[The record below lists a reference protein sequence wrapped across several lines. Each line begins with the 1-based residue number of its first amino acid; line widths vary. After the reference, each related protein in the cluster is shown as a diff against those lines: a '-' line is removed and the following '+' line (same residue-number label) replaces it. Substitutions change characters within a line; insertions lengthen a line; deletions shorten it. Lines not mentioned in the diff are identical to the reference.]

1 MNYTSCPVDDCCN
14 GTLIA
19 DNGMRAKCHNCDG
32 RGVVEAPRVAVTHDG
47 PPVVT
52 PARDA
57 EAIERAA
64 YERGLR
70 RGVAIARE
78 HEGYHD
84 AEPAYD
90 AEPTVAWGEAEA
102 AMEREI
108 EEAKR

>member
-1 MNYTSCPVDDCCN
+1 MVSKKKRNRQSYEPFVD
-14 GTLIA
+14 
-19 DNGMRAKCHNCDG
+19 
-32 RGVVEAPRVAVTHDG
+32 RGDLAMPLLVSAPISD
-47 PPVVT
+47 
-52 PARDA
+52 
-57 EAIERAA
+57 

-70 RGVAIARE
+70 RGMAIARE

-90 AEPTVAWGEAEA
+90 AEPTVAWGDAEA